1 MRQHADIRAYSC
13 AVICVSESR
22 HALSFRRRH
31 TQHRPSV
38 EIGALSSPQIM
49 QPAGFFTRSASIA
62 KRACSMMASG
72 VEVATTGVP
81 GSGNSRFFFTIP
93 LYQVRLRVQGT

>member
-1 MRQHADIRAYSC
+1 MI
-13 AVICVSESR
+13 
-22 HALSFRRRH
+22 
-31 TQHRPSV
+31 
-38 EIGALSSPQIM
+38 
-49 QPAGFFTRSASIA
+49 
-62 KRACSMMASG
+62 ASG